1 MISPQSLMMT
11 VLLTDPDLEPSFSNF
26 LTTAK
31 LTPISAN
38 FPNTTCLPI
47 GDIKICAIFISQSY
61 NATKNTF
68 SFDMTG
74 ILLSN

>member
-47 GDIKICAIFISQSY
+47 YAIF
-61 NATKNTF
+61 N
-68 SFDMTG
+68 SFH
-74 ILLSN
+74 LSRL